1 MTMQSCVP
9 WTNLQ
14 GRTVI
19 GYDRKEFAKPIIPLE
34 AFGIEGTKP
43 ITLCEMQRWF
53 EIHPVYRKELNHVS

>member
-43 ITLCEMQRWF
+43 ITL
-53 EIHPVYRKELNHVS
+53 